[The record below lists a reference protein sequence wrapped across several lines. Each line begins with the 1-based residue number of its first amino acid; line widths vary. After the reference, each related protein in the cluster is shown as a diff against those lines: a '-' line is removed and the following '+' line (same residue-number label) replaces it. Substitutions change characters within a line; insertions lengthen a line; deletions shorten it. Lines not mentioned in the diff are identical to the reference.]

1 MSTSCQDSESSYCCH
16 FNYVF
21 ILDSFQNLVKL
32 QDGELDAVLHV
43 SDCELKF
50 GVPA

>member
-16 FNYVF
+16 FNDVF